1 MSDGLNDRQRMI
13 AETLDGMVLV
23 DAGPGTGKTHTI
35 VSRYVN
41 LISRPDVD
49 PRDVLLLT
57 FTNNAANEMEERIKG
72 ELALHPELESKSRMV
87 QAKTFDAFCLSVI
100 MDSPEDAGR
109 MFGIDER
116 LTRGATISSNE
127 SLNKEHFRMFLDRFL
142 HDRLGDYGDW
152 ESIAS
157 QNPDGLLKLINNL
170 MSRGVYP
177 MKRGWFGMDSD
188 RILMG
193 DIEATLRMMESRNI
207 PGKRGGASA
216 MADPILKLDVNN
228 ACDLPTVVG
237 GAVDPQ
243 RLAEAAEDPTRAD
256 MLRLVHDIY
265 HQYIR
270 RSITEDRLTFG
281 ISAMLAFSL
290 LYGDP
295 EVRARN
301 SYRYVMIDE
310 FQDTN
315 ASQLM
320 IALMILRE
328 PNLCVVGD
336 WKQGIYGFR
345 YVSIENI
352 TMFGDRARALRSFL
366 NEGERRVAVG
376 IPEISEI
383 ALNVNYRSSGR
394 IVDEAFRCLS
404 LKATNEDG
412 SIRQE
417 DVEKAQPLEAGRA
430 DIPDGDTNIRYV
442 QCGSADEEAEEV
454 VRCIRDYVDSG
465 RYTVHSGDS
474 ARPMGYGD
482 IAVLCRKTNSCRA
495 VLERLKEAGIPAF
508 MQGDMEI
515 MSTRE
520 GKLALAWLRYISN
533 DDDPWGC
540 MPILA
545 DLGYSLSEC
554 IRIRGDRNMVPFEI
568 LNQRKELRKKTR
580 RITELLTS
588 IYSLYGLN
596 NEITQAIITT
606 LSAAHRDSLLTISD
620 LIRIIEDGIADRTLY
635 PVENS
640 IDSNAVTIMTM
651 HKSKGLEFEAVIIPY
666 MDFKTMPLI
675 ESGRGES
682 FSFDSELGVRCSQ
695 EVGRFGDYS
704 KICTSWRTKL
714 AKASKD
720 TDYSEERRLM
730 FVAMSRA
737 RQYET
742 LICGDKPSKF
752 MKMLSNEEYATI
764 PECPPREH
772 DKDPLTVPR
781 PDVTGYRVRTKKV
794 GVHTLMGFSQDDG
807 LGGMS
812 EADEVPGKG
821 KEYGERVH
829 EAAQAVKEGWL
840 VNDDFP
846 EMEMIRSIVDGCRD
860 ADLLFAELDCTLP
873 VPDCGIV
880 LSGRID
886 LLAVYPDRVEV
897 HDYKT
902 DVSDRFEQ
910 EYMFQL
916 SVYAEAASLYYKRRA
931 VCFIDYVSLGRT
943 KRFEP
948 LTGGTLTDEI
958 RRRSALPG
966 RS

>member
-49 PRDVLLLT
+49 PREVLLLT

-127 SLNKEHFRMFLDRFL
+127 SLNKERFRMFLDRFL

-193 DIEATLRMMESRNI
+193 DVEETLRMMESRNV

-243 RLAEAAEDPTRAD
+243 RLAEAAEDPTRTD

-376 IPEISEI
+376 IPEVSEI
-383 ALNVNYRSSGR
+383 ALS
-394 IVDEAFRCLS
+394 CLRH
-404 LKATNEDG
+404 
-412 SIRQE
+412 I
-417 DVEKAQPLEAGRA
+417 
-430 DIPDGDTNIRYV
+430 
-442 QCGSADEEAEEV
+442 
-454 VRCIRDYVDSG
+454 
-465 RYTVHSGDS
+465 
-474 ARPMGYGD
+474 
-482 IAVLCRKTNSCRA
+482 LC
-495 VLERLKEAGIPAF
+495 P
-508 MQGDMEI
+508 
-515 MSTRE
+515 
-520 GKLALAWLRYISN
+520 
-533 DDDPWGC
+533 
-540 MPILA
+540 
-545 DLGYSLSEC
+545 
-554 IRIRGDRNMVPFEI
+554 
-568 LNQRKELRKKTR
+568 
-580 RITELLTS
+580 
-588 IYSLYGLN
+588 
-596 NEITQAIITT
+596 
-606 LSAAHRDSLLTISD
+606 
-620 LIRIIEDGIADRTLY
+620 
-635 PVENS
+635 
-640 IDSNAVTIMTM
+640 
-651 HKSKGLEFEAVIIPY
+651 
-666 MDFKTMPLI
+666 
-675 ESGRGES
+675 
-682 FSFDSELGVRCSQ
+682 
-695 EVGRFGDYS
+695 
-704 KICTSWRTKL
+704 
-714 AKASKD
+714 
-720 TDYSEERRLM
+720 
-730 FVAMSRA
+730 
-737 RQYET
+737 
-742 LICGDKPSKF
+742 
-752 MKMLSNEEYATI
+752 
-764 PECPPREH
+764 
-772 DKDPLTVPR
+772 
-781 PDVTGYRVRTKKV
+781 
-794 GVHTLMGFSQDDG
+794 
-807 LGGMS
+807 
-812 EADEVPGKG
+812 
-821 KEYGERVH
+821 
-829 EAAQAVKEGWL
+829 
-840 VNDDFP
+840 
-846 EMEMIRSIVDGCRD
+846 
-860 ADLLFAELDCTLP
+860 
-873 VPDCGIV
+873 
-880 LSGRID
+880 
-886 LLAVYPDRVEV
+886 
-897 HDYKT
+897 
-902 DVSDRFEQ
+902 
-910 EYMFQL
+910 
-916 SVYAEAASLYYKRRA
+916 
-931 VCFIDYVSLGRT
+931 
-943 KRFEP
+943 
-948 LTGGTLTDEI
+948 
-958 RRRSALPG
+958 
-966 RS
+966 

>member
-49 PRDVLLLT
+49 PREVLLLT

-193 DIEATLRMMESRNI
+193 DVEETLRMMESRNV

-237 GAVDPQ
+237 GTVDPQ
-243 RLAEAAEDPTRAD
+243 RLAEAAEDPTRTD

-295 EVRARN
+295 EVRAKN

-376 IPEISEI
+376 IPEVSEI
-383 ALNVNYRSSGR
+383 ALNVNYRSSRR

-417 DVEKAQPLEAGRA
+417 DVEKAQPLEAGRT
-430 DIPDGDTNIRYV
+430 DIPDGDTDIRYV

-482 IAVLCRKTNSCRA
+482 IAVLCRKTNSCRT

-588 IYSLYGLN
+588 IY
-596 NEITQAIITT
+596 
-606 LSAAHRDSLLTISD
+606 
-620 LIRIIEDGIADRTLY
+620 
-635 PVENS
+635 
-640 IDSNAVTIMTM
+640 
-651 HKSKGLEFEAVIIPY
+651 
-666 MDFKTMPLI
+666 
-675 ESGRGES
+675 
-682 FSFDSELGVRCSQ
+682 
-695 EVGRFGDYS
+695 
-704 KICTSWRTKL
+704 
-714 AKASKD
+714 
-720 TDYSEERRLM
+720 
-730 FVAMSRA
+730 
-737 RQYET
+737 
-742 LICGDKPSKF
+742 
-752 MKMLSNEEYATI
+752 
-764 PECPPREH
+764 
-772 DKDPLTVPR
+772 
-781 PDVTGYRVRTKKV
+781 
-794 GVHTLMGFSQDDG
+794 
-807 LGGMS
+807 
-812 EADEVPGKG
+812 
-821 KEYGERVH
+821 
-829 EAAQAVKEGWL
+829 
-840 VNDDFP
+840 
-846 EMEMIRSIVDGCRD
+846 
-860 ADLLFAELDCTLP
+860 
-873 VPDCGIV
+873 
-880 LSGRID
+880 
-886 LLAVYPDRVEV
+886 
-897 HDYKT
+897 
-902 DVSDRFEQ
+902 
-910 EYMFQL
+910 
-916 SVYAEAASLYYKRRA
+916 
-931 VCFIDYVSLGRT
+931 
-943 KRFEP
+943 
-948 LTGGTLTDEI
+948 
-958 RRRSALPG
+958 
-966 RS
+966 